1 MLHQPTLWPVVL
13 LNVRTEDRSRECVCV
28 WRAKPDCFGFC
39 TRSLSITC
47 ASCVCTDQCSE
58 ELMGKL
64 SLLLSNQKKNNNKS
78 YELDTCCVELSFLF
92 ATHNGSVSPLSNAVY
107 SICPPPILS
116 SDVRHSPSRL
126 AVTASSFKP
135 SCEYAAV
142 YDCAL
147 RGMSNG
153 DVTVSWLAL
162 WFNSMS
168 CIYFCL
174 LRLYFYGYIWFFFF
188 IYLCYPM
195 HRILNMQLFN
205 VTYRTNDML

>member
-1 MLHQPTLWPVVL
+1 MWELKTGAESVSVCGVLSQTALGSVLVLYQSPVQAVFVQTNVQRNWWGNLVCFFPT
-13 LNVRTEDRSRECVCV
+13 
-28 WRAKPDCFGFC
+28 
-39 TRSLSITC
+39 
-47 ASCVCTDQCSE
+47 
-58 ELMGKL
+58 
-64 SLLLSNQKKNNNKS
+64 KKNNNKS

-174 LRLYFYGYIWFFFF
+174 LRLYFYGYIWVFFF